1 MTGSPDCRL
10 AVLLSPRARA
20 DALVGWQG
28 PVLKVRIAAPPE
40 AGAANLA
47 LLKFLAGQLGLSAS
61 RLSLAVGPGSR
72 RKVVVVEGL
81 TEAET
86 RRRLQGRLSDSD
98 GPGTLEKRKDM
109 A

>member
-1 MTGSPDCRL
+1 MTGPSPGCRL
-10 AVLLSPRARA
+10 AVLISPRAKA

-28 PVLKVRIAAPPE
+28 PALKVRVAAPPE

-47 LLKFLAGQLGLSAS
+47 LLKFLAGQLDLSAS

-81 TEAET
+81 TETET
-86 RRRLQGRLSDSD
+86 RRRIQERLPESGRNL
-98 GPGTLEKRKDM
+98 
-109 A
+109 